1 MQASIRLRRAVVERS
16 VKGSA
21 ESRDSAIN
29 MFLEE
34 IHELFTERLID
45 SLSDEV
51 LGGMFVDW
59 LSSIGKLGRE
69 ERIKA
74 LTLDAR
80 LSPIP
85 FTLFERGYVDTSS
98 IREEPEVSGNV
109 VSLHAR

>member
-1 MQASIRLRRAVVERS
+1 MQAAIRLRREVVERN
-16 VKGSA
+16 VKGST
-21 ESRDSAIN
+21 ESRDTAIN

-34 IHELFTERLID
+34 LQELFTERLID
-45 SLSDEV
+45 SLSDDV

-59 LSSIGKLGRE
+59 LSSMGKMGRE

-74 LTLDAR
+74 LIMDAR
-80 LSPIP
+80 LSPVP
-85 FTLFERGYVDTSS
+85 FTLFERGYADTSS